1 MTDPFYSFFTLYSFF
16 KIKFDLYT
24 VSGGTDKQSGQ
35 WKVRMDK
42 RKT

>member
-24 VSGGTDKQSGQ
+24 VSGGTDKQTIRPVENQDG
-35 WKVRMDK
+35 
-42 RKT
+42 